1 MCIAFA
7 NNNLNLDV
15 SKNGLIAV
23 IYNSAKVWIAYTE
36 YTISISESNVDTLLL
51 SEFLTT
57 ILLNY
62 KLWFLFVDPTVCC
75 MLIIFGSNIH

>member
-1 MCIAFA
+1 
-7 NNNLNLDV
+7 LLDV
-15 SKNGLIAV
+15 LMQGANYHDDGFIAD
-23 IYNSAKVWIAYTE
+23 IHNSAKVWIAYTE
-36 YTISISESNVDTLLL
+36 YTISISESHLDTLLL

-62 KLWFLFVDPTVCC
+62 KLWFLFVDPTIWC